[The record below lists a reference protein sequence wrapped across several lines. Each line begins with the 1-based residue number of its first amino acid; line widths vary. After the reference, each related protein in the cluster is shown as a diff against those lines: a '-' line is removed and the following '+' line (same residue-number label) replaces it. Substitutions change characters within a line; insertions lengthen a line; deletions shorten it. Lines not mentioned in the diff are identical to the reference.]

1 MTNQKLNIFVSPKEI
16 IFLYIPTVHV
26 SLLN

>member
-16 IFLYIPTVHV
+16 IFLYIPTVHI
-26 SLLN
+26 SFPN